1 MRMKRRELFGR
12 VSAWAATGAVATQFQ
27 FGCLDAFAQGD
38 TARLLGTWRLVDI
51 RNDKGEQI
59 RGPKPTGL
67 LFYDGAGNMAVQI
80 MPDWDR
86 PKFALGKATP
96 EQAKAA
102 IDAYSAYFG
111 TYSVDEQ
118 TSTVTHHR
126 TGNINPGD
134 MGDFVRQVEFQEPNR
149 LILKTRGTNNQI
161 VWERVGK

>member
-1 MRMKRRELFGR
+1 MKRRELFGR

-67 LFYDGAGNMAVQI
+67 LFYDGTGNMAVQI

-86 PKFALGKATP
+86 PKFALGKT
-96 EQAKAA
+96 QR
-102 IDAYSAYFG
+102 
-111 TYSVDEQ
+111 TYLIRKSSFLSLVPFI
-118 TSTVTHHR
+118 SSRIH
-126 TGNINPGD
+126 TGVMPLPVHFRD
-134 MGDFVRQVEFQEPNR
+134 LSFLD
-149 LILKTRGTNNQI
+149 
-161 VWERVGK
+161 

>member
-1 MRMKRRELFGR
+1 MNGREFWNRLP
-12 VSAWAATGAVATQFQ
+12 TGAAIAAVAAQFQ
-27 FGCLDAFAQGD
+27 FGCCDAFAQGD
-38 TARLLGTWRLVDI
+38 LTKRLLGTWRLIDI

-67 LFYDGAGNMAVQI
+67 LFYDSAGNMAVQI
-80 MPDWDR
+80 MPDWER
-86 PKFALGKATP
+86 PKFALGRATP

-111 TYSVDEQ
+111 TYSVDDQ
-118 TSTVTHHR
+118 AATVTHR
-126 TGNINPGD
+126 RSGNINPGD

-161 VWERVGK
+161 VWERVSQ

>member
-1 MRMKRRELFGR
+1 MNRRKLL
-12 VSAWAATGAVATQFQ
+12 WAATAMIAAQLEFD
-27 FGCLDAFAQGD
+27 CCAAFAQGD
-38 TARLLGTWRLVDI
+38 TGKRLLGTWRLVDV

-59 RGPKPTGL
+59 RGPKPSGV
-67 LFYDGAGNMAVQI
+67 LFYDAGGNMAVQI
-80 MPDWDR
+80 MPDWER

-134 MGDFVRQVEFQEPNR
+134 MGDFVRQVEFQQPNR
-149 LILKTRGTNNQI
+149 LILKTRDTSNQI
-161 VWERVGK
+161 VWERLSN

>member
-1 MRMKRRELFGR
+1 VNCLAVFLLGLQQVQSRPNFS
-12 VSAWAATGAVATQFQ
+12 SAASMLSPKATQRGFSER
-27 FGCLDAFAQGD
+27 GALSISGMTRESRYAAQ
-38 TARLLGTWRLVDI
+38 
-51 RNDKGEQI
+51 
-59 RGPKPTGL
+59 KPTGL
-67 LFYDGAGNMAVQI
+67 LFYHGAGNMAVQI

-134 MGDFVRQVEFQEPNR
+134 MADFVRQVEFQEPNR